1 MESDLCFLG
10 LLIFENRL
18 KPESS
23 KVISRLQNAR
33 IRNLMITGMFLLL
46 LQSLTTEKFDLGAYG
61 IINNIFYRVQYCTEY
76 RYLPLY
82 ITSVLLYLYQIRTSV
97 GAGDNVQTSIAIA
110 RECHLLHGSRRQ
122 VLVELAREPFGDCSH
137 YPDFTFTLLPTHVAS
152 SLPSTTSPAC
162 KCAGFPAD
170 SVVKV
175 NHVCDKELEWDVRVR
190 DSGCCV
196 DPVDATASSV
206 GDGAGLEMGTSF
218 LDSECVEMVLNG
230 PTFDALQKH
239 RPDLFQ
245 LVIFGA
251 VILSYFFDFE
261 L

>member
-1 MESDLCFLG
+1 M
-10 LLIFENRL
+10 
-18 KPESS
+18 
-23 KVISRLQNAR
+23 
-33 IRNLMITGMFLLL
+33 
-46 LQSLTTEKFDLGAYG
+46 
-61 IINNIFYRVQYCTEY
+61 
-76 RYLPLY
+76 
-82 ITSVLLYLYQIRTSV
+82 
-97 GAGDNVQTSIAIA
+97 QTSIAIA
-110 RECHLLHGSRRQ
+110 RECHLLHCSRRQ

-137 YPDFTFTLLPTHVAS
+137 YPDFTFTLLSTPVAS
-152 SLPSTTSPAC
+152 SLPSLTSTTSPAH
-162 KCAGFPAD
+162 KCADFPAD

-175 NHVCDKELEWDVRVR
+175 NHVCNRELEWDVLVR

-251 VILSYFFDFE
+251 VILF